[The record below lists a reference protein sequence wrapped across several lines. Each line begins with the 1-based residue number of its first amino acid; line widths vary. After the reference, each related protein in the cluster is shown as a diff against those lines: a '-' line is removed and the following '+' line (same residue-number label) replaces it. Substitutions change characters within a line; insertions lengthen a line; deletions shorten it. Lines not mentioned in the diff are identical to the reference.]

1 MRQPMTTPVPDGAP
15 RAAPEARARPGARP
29 RTRFFGALAIAGIV
43 AAAAGIIFHLRA
55 IAIENG
61 THEMRNL
68 SAVLAEQTARTLQ
81 SVDLVLGAIDG
92 ELKRRPVKARV
103 GDDAQAAHVML
114 QDKIAGVPQIQ
125 QVSLVDTDGAMLVS
139 SALYPSRG
147 LSAADREYFT
157 AARDARVPRLVIGSP
172 IRSRIG
178 RQPLI
183 MASRRLDA
191 GDGSFAGVLTAGLD
205 PSYFASVFKSAA
217 ELDGTAIALF
227 RDDGTR
233 LARYPHAEGADLG
246 MRVKSPEFARY
257 PMNGVFK
264 KVSLFDGQ
272 SRLYTSQR
280 VPGYP
285 LVITASITEREQ
297 LAGWRQE
304 AHFIGLIAA
313 AAIGAVISLLVALRR
328 GAERAAGHAVML
340 QDAVD
345 ALADGFVL
353 YDRDDRVVMTN
364 RKYHDLHAGNAVSS
378 QPGARF
384 EDVFRAGLARG
395 EIRLPPGDV
404 EAAVRSRV
412 TRHLNPTAPFEQR
425 SGDRWLR
432 ISEHKTSDGGIVG
445 IHADITE
452 LKQAQANA
460 EAAQARMAQWAE
472 AANDWFWEADED
484 GRMTFISDGFG
495 KTMGIA
501 PAARLGQRRYS
512 LAADFDADEPKWR
525 DHLKALSAR
534 RPFRDFVYAA
544 NVPTGRRYIS
554 ASGAP
559 VFDGAGRFLGY
570 RGTST
575 DVTERIEAERALTR
589 QAEQLKTL
597 VDRLDAARVE
607 ADAAGARM
615 ADFAGASNDWLWE
628 SDADGRLTYVSE
640 AFEKTMGIPVASRI
654 GAPRLDLT
662 RSLDPAN
669 PKWAEHLD
677 GIANRRPFRD
687 FVMAVPTERGIR
699 HISASGKPIYDGKG
713 TFLGYRGT
721 TRDVTAQIEVERSF
735 ARHSEMLASLIAN
748 LPVGVSLI
756 GPDQRYRALNRPY
769 LLRFGVPPDFIKPG
783 DHIEKLVRFMAERG
797 DLGPGDP
804 EAATRTALEW
814 LWTGEAQQFER
825 KQQDGRIFEVRRL
838 PLPDGGY
845 ITTHVDVTEARRRER
860 DVQEAHAR
868 LQRQTE
874 IFSTLIEHLPVGVNL
889 VDRDQRFMAF
899 NRLFLD
905 FFDIP
910 PETLQVGDTFER
922 FIRHNAERG
931 EYGPGEIETIVRTR
945 MEMALDPRPIN
956 FERRRPNGRVIEN
969 RRVVLP
975 GGGFVTTYI
984 DVTDARRRESDLEDA
999 RARLERQTIELAATA
1014 EKLNAANAAKSLFLA
1029 NMSHELRTPLNAILG
1044 FSEIMREAL
1053 VGPLSA
1059 KYQNYARDIH
1069 ASGTYLLRLINDVLD
1084 TSKIEVGQLR
1094 LQEEPIDVAE
1104 LLTECERLVADKAAA
1119 AGIQLS
1125 RELPPDLPALL
1136 ADRLRIKQ
1144 IVLNLLSNAIKFT
1157 PPAGEVS
1164 VGVTRPAKGGLAL
1177 RISDTGIGMRPEDI
1191 PLALEPFRQLDN
1203 SFTRRYEGTG
1213 LGLPLA
1219 KALVELHGG
1228 RLIVESAPQK
1238 GTRVTAWLPP
1248 SRIIER
1254 LSDAVASG
1262 GTS

>member
-1 MRQPMTTPVPDGAP
+1 MTLPARHDAP
-15 RAAPEARARPGARP
+15 RIPPADRAAVPPLDPHP
-29 RTRFFGALAIAGIV
+29 RTRFLGGFAIVGII
-43 AAAAGIIFHLRA
+43 AAAAGVILHLHA

-61 THEMRNL
+61 TREMRNL

-81 SVDLVLGAIDG
+81 GVELVLGSIEG
-92 ELKRRPVKARV
+92 ELKRHPVNDRDSA
-103 GDDAQAAHVML
+103 DAHAAHAML

-125 QVSLVDTDGAMLVS
+125 QVSMIGADGRMLVS
-139 SALYPSRG
+139 SRFYPSRG
-147 LSAADREYFT
+147 LSAADREYFI
-157 AARDARVPRLVIGSP
+157 AARGAPGPQLVIGTTVL
-172 IRSRIG
+172 SRIG
-178 RQPLI
+178 DRPLV
-183 MASRRLDA
+183 MASRRLNST
-191 GDGSFAGVLTAGLD
+191 DGSFAGVLTAGLD
-205 PSYFASVFKSAA
+205 PSYFESVYKSAA
-217 ELDGTAIALF
+217 ELEGTAIALF

-233 LARYPHAEGADLG
+233 LARYPRADGAELGGRLAD
-246 MRVKSPEFARY
+246 PDFARY
-257 PMNGVFK
+257 PAGGVYT
-264 KVSLFDGQ
+264 KVSVFDGQ
-272 SRLYTSQR
+272 SRLYTSER

-285 LVITASITEREQ
+285 LVITASITEHDL
-297 LAGWRQE
+297 LASWRQE
-304 AHFIGLIAA
+304 ALFIGLIGA
-313 AAIGAVISLLVALRR
+313 AAIAAVIALLVSLRR
-328 GAERAAGHAVML
+328 HARRARGHALVL

-353 YDRDDRVVMTN
+353 YDRDDRIVMTN
-364 RKYHDLHAGNAVSS
+364 RKYRKLHGQNSAAAR
-378 QPGARF
+378 PGTRF
-384 EDVFRAGLARG
+384 EDVFRAGIARG
-395 EIRLPPGDV
+395 ELRLPPGEVD
-404 EAAVRSRV
+404 AVVRARV
-412 TRHLNPTAPFEQR
+412 ARHLNPSAPFEQQ

-452 LKQAQANA
+452 LKQAQSDA

-472 AANDWFWEADED
+472 AANDWFWEADEE
-484 GRMTFISDGFG
+484 GRMTYLSEGFG
-495 KTMGIA
+495 KTMGVA
-501 PAARLGQRRYS
+501 PSARLGQRRYS
-512 LAADFDADEPKWR
+512 LAADFDANDPKWQ
-525 DHLKALSAR
+525 DHLRTLLAE

-544 NVPTGRRYIS
+544 TVPTGRRYIS

-559 VFDGAGRFLGY
+559 IFDSDGQFRGY

-575 DVTERIEAERALTR
+575 DVTERIEAEQALAR

-597 VDRLDAARVE
+597 VDKLDAARVE
-607 ADAAGARM
+607 ADAASARM
-615 ADFAGASNDWLWE
+615 ADFADASNDWLWE
-628 SDADGRLTYVSE
+628 ADAAGKLTYVSD
-640 AFEKTMGIPVASRI
+640 AFEKSMGIPVASRI

-662 RSLDPAN
+662 QSVDPGN
-669 PKWAEHLD
+669 PKWTEHLD
-677 GIANRRPFRD
+677 DVASRRPFRD
-687 FVMAVPTERGIR
+687 FVLAVPTERGIK
-699 HISASGKPIYDGKG
+699 HLSASGKPIYDSKG
-713 TFLGYRGT
+713 AFLGYRGT
-721 TRDVTAQIEVERSF
+721 TRDVTAQIEVERAF

-748 LPVGVSLI
+748 LPIGVSLI

-769 LLRFGVPPDFIKPG
+769 LMRFGVSPDFIKPG
-783 DHIEKLVRFMAERG
+783 DHIEKLVRFITERG
-797 DLGPGDP
+797 DFGSGDP
-804 EAATRTALEW
+804 ESAIRAQMEW
-814 LWTGEAQQFER
+814 LWAGEAQQFER
-825 KQQDGRIFEVRRL
+825 KQRDGRIFEVRRV

-860 DVQEAHAR
+860 DLQEAHAR

-889 VDRDQRFMAF
+889 VDRDLRFMAF

-910 PETLQVGDTFER
+910 PDMLKVGDTFER
-922 FIRHNAERG
+922 FIRYNTERG
-931 EYGPGEIETIVRTR
+931 EYGPGDAETIVRKR
-945 MEMALDPRPIN
+945 IELALDPRPAY
-956 FERRRPNGRVIEN
+956 FERQRPNGHVIEN

-999 RARLERQTIELAATA
+999 REHLERQTVELAATA
-1014 EKLNAANAAKSLFLA
+1014 EKLNTANAAKSLFLA

-1053 VGPLSA
+1053 VGPLPA

-1094 LQEEPIDVAE
+1094 LQEESIDVAD
-1104 LLTECERLVADKAAA
+1104 LLNECERLVADKAAE
-1119 AGIQLS
+1119 AGVQLL
-1125 RELPPDLPALL
+1125 RALPPDLPALF

-1157 PPAGEVS
+1157 PPAGEVA
-1164 VGVTRPAKGGLAL
+1164 VAVVRPAEGGLAL

-1219 KALVELHGG
+1219 KALIELHGG
-1228 RLIVESAPQK
+1228 RLIVESALQK

-1248 SRIIER
+1248 NRIIEPAGG
-1254 LSDAVASG
+1254 AVASG
-1262 GTS
+1262 ANS

>member
-1 MRQPMTTPVPDGAP
+1 MTTPVPDGVLPVPPANAEAGL
-15 RAAPEARARPGARP
+15 RAEARRRGWL
-29 RTRFFGALAIAGIV
+29 FGALAIAGII
-43 AAAAGIIFHLRA
+43 ASAAGVILHLRA
-55 IAIENG
+55 IAVENG

-81 SVDLVLGAIDG
+81 SVDLVLGSIDG
-92 ELKRRPVKARV
+92 ELKRRPVTERS
-103 GDDAQAAHVML
+103 GDDAVAAHVML
-114 QDKIAGVPQIQ
+114 QGKIAGVPQIQ
-125 QVSLVDTDGAMLVS
+125 RVSVVGADGAMLVS
-139 SALYPSRG
+139 SRLYPSRG

-157 AARDARVPRLVIGSP
+157 AARDARAPQLVIGNP
-172 IRSRIG
+172 ILSRIG
-178 RQPLI
+178 DQPLI
-183 MASRRLDA
+183 MVSRRLNA
-191 GDGSFAGVLTAGLD
+191 ADGSFAGVLAAGLD

-246 MRVKSPEFARY
+246 ARVKSPEFARY
-257 PMNGVFK
+257 PTNGVFK

-285 LVITASITEREQ
+285 LVITASITEQ
-297 LAGWRQE
+297 DLLAGWRQE
-304 AHFIGLIAA
+304 TLFIGLIAA
-313 AAIGAVISLLVALRR
+313 AAIASVLALLVSLRR
-328 GAERAAGHAVML
+328 GAERARGHAVML

-364 RKYHDLHAGNAVSS
+364 RKYRELHVRNAVASRY
-378 QPGARF
+378 GMRF
-384 EDVFRAGLARG
+384 EEVFRAGIAHGELRLPAG
-395 EIRLPPGDV
+395 EID
-404 EAAVRSRV
+404 AVVRARV
-412 TRHLNPTAPFEQR
+412 ARHLNPSAPFEQR

-432 ISEHKTSDGGIVG
+432 ISEHRTSDGGIVG

-452 LKQAQANA
+452 LKQAQADA

-501 PAARLGQRRYS
+501 AAARLGQRRYS
-512 LAADFDADEPKWR
+512 LAADFDADDPKWR
-525 DHLKALSAR
+525 DHLKALSAQ

-554 ASGAP
+554 VSGAP
-559 VFDGAGRFLGY
+559 IYDNQGRFRGY

-575 DVTERIEAERALTR
+575 DVTERIEAEQALTR

-597 VDRLDAARVE
+597 VENLDAARVE
-607 ADAAGARM
+607 ADAARARM
-615 ADFAGASNDWLWE
+615 ADFAEASNDWLWE
-628 SDADGRLTYVSE
+628 SDAEGKLTYVSD
-640 AFEKTMGIPVASRI
+640 AFEKTMGIPVASRL

-662 RSLDPAN
+662 RGLDPDN
-669 PKWAEHLD
+669 PRWADHLD
-677 GIANRRPFRD
+677 TVASRRPFRD
-687 FVMAVPTERGIR
+687 FVLAVSTGRGIK

-713 TFLGYRGT
+713 AFLGYRGT
-721 TRDVTAQIEVERSF
+721 TRDVTAQIEVERAF
-735 ARHSEMLASLIAN
+735 ARHTEMLASLIAN
-748 LPVGVSLI
+748 LPIGVSLI
-756 GPDQRYRALNRPY
+756 GPDQRYRALNGPY

-783 DHIEKLVRFMAERG
+783 DHIEKMVRFMAGRG

-825 KQQDGRIFEVRRL
+825 KQQDGRIFEVRRV

-860 DVQEAHAR
+860 DLQEAHAR

-889 VDRDQRFMAF
+889 IDRDQRFMAF

-910 PETLQVGDTFER
+910 PDMLRVGDKFER

-931 EYGPGEIETIVRTR
+931 EYGPGDVEGIVRQR
-945 MEMALDPRPIN
+945 IELALDPRPTN

-1053 VGPLSA
+1053 MGPLPA
-1059 KYQNYARDIH
+1059 KYQNYARDVH

-1094 LQEEPIDVAE
+1094 LQEEPIDVAD
-1104 LLTECERLVADKAAA
+1104 LLTECERLVADKAAE

-1125 RELPPDLPALL
+1125 RELPPNLPALL

-1164 VGVTRPAKGGLAL
+1164 VAVTRPAKGGLAL
-1177 RISDTGIGMRPEDI
+1177 CISDTGIGMRREDI

-1219 KALVELHGG
+1219 KALIELHGG

-1248 SRIIER
+1248 NRIIER

-1262 GTS
+1262 ANS